1 MLAAG
6 AGLVALGL
14 FRPAFA
20 DIVGPVHVK
29 VAGEQED
36 LLLVVPQPAGER
48 VAGVVPGVPV
58 AEPVVDSPG
67 FYGGGVA
74 SPQVI
79 DDLRVQGGAA
89 AGAGLL
95 PGLMR
100 VAEGRGD
107 VAGPVLDAPGAEV
120 PHRPAAADHL
130 P

>member
-36 LLLVVPQPAGER
+36 LLLVVPQPAAER

-67 FYGGGVA
+67 FRGGVVA
-74 SPQVI
+74 FAQTI
-79 DDLRVQGGAA
+79 KDLRVEFGAA
-89 AGAGLL
+89 AG
-95 PGLMR
+95 PGVLNGPVR
-100 VAEGRGD
+100 VAEDRDD
-107 VAGPVLDAPGAEV
+107 VFRPGLGAARAELMHGPA
-120 PHRPAAADHL
+120 
-130 P
+130 